1 MRSLNDVNPAAVT
14 LYYFSVIGLCM
25 FTMDP
30 LITVCALLGGIAN
43 CLFGPGRK
51 RRAPHALF
59 ASVFIITLLI
69 NPVISHNGVTVL
81 FFVNDNPVTA
91 EALVYGSAVGAMI
104 VSVMYWFW
112 SYSSVM
118 TSDRVLYVTSRLSK
132 KFSLVL
138 SVSMRFFPLFLERLR
153 SVKNAQ
159 IASGSYSDGNI
170 AKRIRGDLRVFSVM
184 TGWALENGIITAE
197 SMEARGFGSGR
208 RTYYSDFSFSKR
220 DFLFTMA
227 ALVLVISSAVFIRFA
242 DFSYYPELVFSFR
255 DALPLP
261 GYLSYFVLCF
271 YPVIAEMKEDI
282 RWKFLRSGI

>member
-14 LYYFSVIGLCM
+14 VYYFSVIGLCM

-30 LITVCALLGGIAN
+30 VITACALLSGIVN
-43 CLFGPGRK
+43 SLFGPGRK

-59 ASVFIITLLI
+59 ASVFVITFLI

-91 EALVYGSAVGAMI
+91 EALVYGSAVAAMI
-104 VSVMYWFW
+104 LSVMYWFW

-118 TSDRVLYVTSRLSK
+118 TSDRVLYVTSRLSR

-138 SVSMRFFPLFLERLR
+138 SVSMRFFPLFLERTR
-153 SVKNAQ
+153 RVKNAQ
-159 IASGSYSDGNI
+159 KASGSYSDGNI
-170 AKRIRGDLRVFSVM
+170 VKRIRGDLRVFSVM

-197 SMEARGFGSGR
+197 SMEARGFGSGK

-220 DFLFTMA
+220 DFCFTA
-227 ALVLVISSAVFIRFA
+227 SALALTACAAVFIRSVTFA
-242 DFSYYPELVFSFR
+242 YYPELVFSFR
-255 DALPLP
+255 NALPLP
-261 GYLSYFVLCF
+261 GYVSYFILCF
-271 YPVIAEMKEDI
+271 YPPVAEMKEEI
-282 RWKFLRSGI
+282 RWKCLRSGI